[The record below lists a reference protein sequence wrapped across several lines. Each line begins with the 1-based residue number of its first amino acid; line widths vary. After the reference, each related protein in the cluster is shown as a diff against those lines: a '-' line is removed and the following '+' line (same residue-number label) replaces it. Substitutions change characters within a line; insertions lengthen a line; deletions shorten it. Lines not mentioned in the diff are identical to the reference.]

1 MIEPLRINTEDYN
14 YNLPQEKIASY
25 PNKIRDNSLLLLYEN
40 NKISHTSFYNLHEYL
55 SPNSLMIFNNSKV
68 INARL
73 FFIKDSGAG
82 IEIFCLEPSDPSEYH
97 SSLSATNQCA
107 WKCLVGNN
115 KKWKH
120 GSLSKKIIIGHEE
133 TILYAEKNRVQE
145 GSFII
150 NFRWENSNISF
161 SEILEKYG
169 NVPIPPYLNR
179 KSEELDKERYQ
190 TVYAQ
195 NSGSVAAPTAGLHF
209 TEDVFGKLAS
219 KNISI
224 ENITLHVGAGTFQP
238 VKNENALEHKMHP
251 EKFSVSFSAINSII
265 NNLNNNTVVGT
276 TSLRCLESLYPIAIQ
291 IIEQRNNPGDRFFVG
306 QWEAYE
312 DDNKPDIRESLSAI
326 SAYIKRNS
334 FRPINCET
342 QLMIVPGFKFKI
354 AKNLITNFHQP
365 KSTLLLLVAAFTGN
379 NWKNIYEYALMN
391 NFRFLSYGDSML
403 IKG

>member
-1 MIEPLRINTEDYN
+1 MRELVPINTEDYN
-14 YNLPQEKIASY
+14 YNLPQNRIASY
-25 PNKIRDNSLLLLYEN
+25 PNKIRDSSLLLLYEN
-40 NKISHTSFYNLHEYL
+40 NKISHTRFYNLHEHL
-55 SPNSLMIFNNSKV
+55 SANSLMIFNNSKV

-73 FFIKDSGAG
+73 VFTKESGG
-82 IEIFCLEPSDPSEYH
+82 EIEIFCLEPFGPSEYQT
-97 SSLSATNQCA
+97 SLSATKQCK
-107 WKCLVGNN
+107 WKCLIGNN

-120 GSLSKKIIIGHEE
+120 GSLKKKIIIGQEE
-133 TILYAEKNRVQE
+133 TTLCAEKISAQE
-145 GSFII
+145 GVFII
-150 NFRWENSNISF
+150 NFNWENSKINF
-161 SEILEKYG
+161 AEILERYG

-190 TVYAQ
+190 TIYAQ

-209 TEDVFGKLAS
+209 TGEIFSKLAS

-238 VKNENALEHKMHP
+238 VKQENAQQHKMHS
-251 EKFSVSFSAINSII
+251 EKFTVSFSAINSII

-276 TSLRCLESLYPIAIQ
+276 TSLRCLESLYPIGVQ
-291 IIEQRNNPGDRFFVG
+291 IIDKQNNLDGSFFVS

-312 DDNKPDIRESLSAI
+312 NSDKPDIREALSAI
-326 SAYIKRNS
+326 SAYIKGNS

-342 QLMIVPGFKFKI
+342 QLMIVPGFKFRI
-354 AKNLITNFHQP
+354 TKNLITNFHQP

-379 NWKNIYEYALMN
+379 NWKEIYDYALNN

-403 IKG
+403 VKG